1 MELLI
6 LFFNSFMVG
15 FSGAMMPGPL
25 LAVDIAETPRHGW
38 QAGPILSVGHAVAE
52 IAVVVVLSLGVAA
65 LAQNAAIAG
74 VIGVVGGI
82 ALILMGGSMGYET
95 MKNRLSYE
103 VDSVSKPGSHRLAAK
118 GITATLSNPYWFV
131 WWATTGLA
139 FLLKS
144 QKFGW
149 VGPVVFYFGHIM
161 SDFVWYTVVSLLLW
175 QGKRLLVG
183 RGMKILMALCAAF
196 LIYLGCIFIMDGVSG
211 DLTIGI
217 NGY

>member
-38 QAGPILSVGHAVAE
+38 QAGPILSAGHALAE

-65 LAQNAAIAG
+65 LAQNNTVAS
-74 VIGVVGGI
+74 VIGVVGGT
-82 ALILMGGSMGYET
+82 ALILMGGNMGYET
-95 MKNRLSYE
+95 LKNRLSYE
-103 VDSVSKPGSHRLAAK
+103 IDNTRKSGSHRLVAK

-144 QKFGW
+144 QQFGW
-149 VGPVVFYFGHIM
+149 IGPVVFYFGHIM
-161 SDFVWYTVVSLLLW
+161 SDFVWFTVVSLLLW
-175 QGKRLLVG
+175 KGKRLLLG
-183 RGMKILMALCAAF
+183 RGLKILMALCAVF
-196 LIYLGCIFIMDGVSG
+196 LIYLGGTFIMDGLSG
-211 DLTIGI
+211 ELAIGVT
-217 NGY
+217 G

>member
-1 MELLI
+1 MELLT
-6 LFFNSFMVG
+6 LFFQSFMVG

-38 QAGPILSVGHAVAE
+38 MAGPILSAGHAVAE

-65 LAQNAAIAG
+65 LAQNNTVAS

-95 MKNRLSYE
+95 LKNKLSYE
-103 VDSVSKPGSHRLAAK
+103 VEGANKTGSHRLAIK
-118 GITATLSNPYWFV
+118 GVTATLSNPYWFV

-139 FLLKS
+139 FLLRS

-183 RGMKILMALCAAF
+183 RGLKILMALCAAF
-196 LIYLGCIFIMDGVSG
+196 LIYLGCLFIIEGLSG
-211 DLTIGI
+211 ELTTGI
-217 NGY
+217 KG